1 MSKSLKECIED
12 ISTSDTIVKGIA
24 DTLQWSSIYGV
35 DLCDNFRIVF
45 SEEPGVSIYTYKQL
59 LSNVKAALASAL
71 EPDNSGVLNRH
82 WVENEVV
89 KIASVN
95 GISVRIMMIICPD
108 ESPVVTDSFDNST
121 PGSEWF
127 LDEAKRIQ
135 IERGQQYDRS
145 GGQTG
150 ERSMARTVAAFKAIT
165 DKDITESEGWLLLQL
180 LKDVRQWSNPWEFHL
195 DSAIDCVSYSALKA
209 ESLAAGK

>member
-1 MSKSLKECIED
+1 
-12 ISTSDTIVKGIA
+12 
-24 DTLQWSSIYGV
+24 
-35 DLCDNFRIVF
+35 
-45 SEEPGVSIYTYKQL
+45 
-59 LSNVKAALASAL
+59 
-71 EPDNSGVLNRH
+71 
-82 WVENEVV
+82 VENEVV

-108 ESPVVTDSFDNST
+108 ESPVVTDSLDNST
-121 PGSEWF
+121 PDSEWF